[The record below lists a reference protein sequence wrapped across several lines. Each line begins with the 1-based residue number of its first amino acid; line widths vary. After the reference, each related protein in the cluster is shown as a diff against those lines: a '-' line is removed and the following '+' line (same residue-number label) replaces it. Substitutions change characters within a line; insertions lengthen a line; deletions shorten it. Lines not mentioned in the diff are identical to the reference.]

1 MYSDPTLIRKHTV
14 KLSLSDREA
23 ALLDALCAYTGE
35 QKAVL
40 LREML
45 MERAVDVLHGE
56 GNSGFAPAEMR
67 GTNQV
72 LLAA

>member
-1 MYSDPTLIRKHTV
+1 MYSDPSLIRKHKV

-23 ALLDALCAYTGE
+23 ALIDALCAYTGD
-35 QKAVL
+35 QKATV

-45 MERAVDVLHGE
+45 IERALEVLQGE
-56 GNSGFAPAEMR
+56 SQSGLFDAEKR
-67 GTNQV
+67 GAQQV

>member
-1 MYSDPTLIRKHTV
+1 MYSDPTLIRKHKV

-23 ALLDALCAYTGE
+23 ALIDALCAYTGD
-35 QKAVL
+35 QKATV

-45 MERAVDVLHGE
+45 IERALEVLHGE
-56 GNSGFAPAEMR
+56 ANSGLAGADKR
-67 GTNQV
+67 GAQMA

>member
-1 MYSDPTLIRKHTV
+1 MYSDPSLIRKNTV

-45 MERAVDVLHGE
+45 LERAEEVLQGE
-56 GNSGFAPAEMR
+56 RDSVSSSFGMR
-67 GTNQV
+67 GSN
-72 LLAA
+72 AALMAA